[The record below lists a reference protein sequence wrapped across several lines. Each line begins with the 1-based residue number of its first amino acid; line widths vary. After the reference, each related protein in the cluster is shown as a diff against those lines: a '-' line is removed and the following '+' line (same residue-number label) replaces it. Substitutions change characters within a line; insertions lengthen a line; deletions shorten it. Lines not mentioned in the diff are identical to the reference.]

1 MKFQAAVIF
10 DFKADSIADAARKLD
25 ELLKHAEERHQ
36 MAHGHVELRTPPAD
50 AASAP
55 SVVLPYF
62 VAAASRDPAPAPRPA
77 RLFG

>member
-36 MAHGHVELRTPPAD
+36 MAHGHLELRTPPAD

-55 SVVLPYF
+55 SVILPH
-62 VAAASRDPAPAPRPA
+62 
-77 RLFG
+77 FGGGKPGPGRRAETRSIVR